1 MRIWVLLLSG
11 LILACSA
18 EEDPQERT
26 RVGWDA
32 LVESLQEAR
41 DGLDS
46 TLAFP
51 PEPTDRNMA

>member
-1 MRIWVLLLSG
+1 MRIWLLLVSG

-32 LVESLQEAR
+32 LIESLQEALKILNGE
-41 DGLDS
+41 DI
-46 TLAFP
+46 
-51 PEPTDRNMA
+51 